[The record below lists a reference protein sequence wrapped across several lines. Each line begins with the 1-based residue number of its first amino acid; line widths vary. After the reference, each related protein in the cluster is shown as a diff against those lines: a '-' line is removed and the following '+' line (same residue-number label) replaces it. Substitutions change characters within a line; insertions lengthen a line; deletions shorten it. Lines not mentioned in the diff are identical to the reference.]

1 MMPTNVPS
9 QGISF
14 LENHDF
20 MDELHFMKV
29 HLFIQESWFD
39 LFLPRLLCRADC
51 AVDVFQN
58 PTGTMT
64 EATYPPDPKNNAPC
78 EKGMYSP
85 NALPICKVRKLWTK
99 PRLSLPS
106 IVWRFARLQWSC
118 TL

>member
-9 QGISF
+9 QGTSF
-14 LENHDF
+14 LKNHDF

-29 HLFIQESWFD
+29 HLSIQESWFD

-64 EATYPPDPKNNAPC
+64 EAIYPLDPKNNALC
-78 EKGMYSP
+78 EKGICSP

-99 PRLSLPS
+99 PRLSYQ
-106 IVWRFARLQWSC
+106 V
-118 TL
+118 